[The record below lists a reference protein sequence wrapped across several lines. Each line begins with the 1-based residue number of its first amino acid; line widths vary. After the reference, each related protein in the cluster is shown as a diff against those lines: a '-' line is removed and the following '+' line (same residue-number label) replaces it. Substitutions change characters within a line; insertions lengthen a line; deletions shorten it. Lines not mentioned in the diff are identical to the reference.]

1 MREDTR
7 AVVVALHDGFFGCGT
22 GAGHSNRRVLEL
34 LDGMLAPQ
42 VELVVVPVRLEKD
55 SEHFDAAWHR
65 QVQESLDRSGR
76 AVRIVPVDNGTGGRR
91 RFGGLDAFNGLTA
104 AALREITAVRARF
117 GRGLVLLL
125 DVPFL
130 SVAAE
135 LEQRPGWD
143 TLVLPRSSAALHC
156 PQHTRRVE
164 WERENL
170 HRAAAGGVR
179 IGAISQAMRRHL
191 VEDLGVDAE
200 AVVDLVNGLT
210 ERDRDFTPGRGAE
223 LLPTAVAGAGFWFA
237 MGRAVPRKGLMDLL
251 QALVEL
257 RGRGQELE
265 HLVLAAVGESDEL
278 TDHQREL
285 AAYVSEHGLPVT
297 LLTRFSAEV
306 RQLLAHPALRM
317 VVVPSRVEPFGRIPL
332 EAYAAGAAPVVAT
345 TAGGLAEQ
353 VEDSVSGFTAAPG
366 DVPGLADAVARAA
379 AADDRTR
386 ERMRAAGQERLRAFD
401 YRRNLGRALHTIA
414 PWSLG
419 TGPATPA
426 PSPRWSVG
434 AGLSVL
440 QVPEECGWNP
450 YVAAGERA
458 LAGAGLAVLRPG
470 LCLDN
475 PNPPAGLPAL
485 PNLEGVRPDVVH
497 LHWPEKLA
505 RQYGVQTALRVLTR
519 LKEDGALIV
528 QTVHNLA
535 PHEPTGP
542 LASFARHVD
551 ALSDGAHFF
560 SPGHEVAARLLRPY
574 LPRDC
579 VHVPH
584 PLMPTPPASAP
595 GSRRGGPLSVGCFGR
610 LRDYKRTLPFAHA
623 FLDGAPPAA
632 RLLVAGAPDTPET
645 HNAFA
650 QLAAADARLDYRPG
664 FRDDHDDFWE
674 LLGEVEWV
682 ALPYERLHS
691 SGVLVAALQ
700 ARRRILSPTPIGGTG
715 LYARDAHRWW
725 WTTVDPWD
733 DEKAV
738 AAWSS
743 TALFSPAVPPSAL
756 ALPAWPRAAEHL
768 AAFYARL
775 TPRTAPLPVP
785 RRAAPARV
793 GIL

>member
-1 MREDTR
+1 MREESG

-34 LDGMLAPQ
+34 LDDVLAPHL
-42 VELVVVPVRLEKD
+42 ELIVLPVRLERD

-65 QVQESLDRSGR
+65 QVRQSLDRSGR
-76 AVRIVPVDNGTGGRR
+76 TVRIVPVDNGTGGRR
-91 RFGGLDAFNGLTA
+91 RFGGLGAFNGLTA
-104 AALREITAVRARF
+104 AAVREIAAVRPQF
-117 GRGLVLLL
+117 ERGLVLLL

-135 LEQRPGWD
+135 LEQRPGWG

-164 WERENL
+164 WERESL
-170 HRAAAGGVR
+170 ARAAAAGAR
-179 IGAISQAMRRHL
+179 IGAISRAMRRHL
-191 VEDLGVDAE
+191 VQDLGVNAA

-210 ERDRDFTPGRGAE
+210 EQDRDFTPGRGGE
-223 LLPTAVAGAGFWFA
+223 LLPADAAGAGFWFA

-251 QALVEL
+251 QALVLL
-257 RGRGQELE
+257 RGRGQQLE
-265 HLVLAAVGESDEL
+265 RLVLAAVGESDEL

-285 AAYVSEHGLPVT
+285 AAYAAEHALPVT

-332 EAYAAGAAPVVAT
+332 EAYAAGAVPVVAT

-353 VEDSVSGFTAAPG
+353 VEDSVTGFTAAPG
-366 DVPGLADAVARAA
+366 DVPGLADALARAA

-386 ERMRAAGQERLRAFD
+386 ARMRAAGQERLRAFD
-401 YRRNLGRALHTIA
+401 YRRNLGGALRTIA
-414 PWSLG
+414 PWSLR
-419 TGPATPA
+419 PA
-426 PSPRWSVG
+426 PSPRRPVG

-450 YVAAGERA
+450 YVAAGEQA
-458 LAGAGLAVLRPG
+458 LAGAGLTVLRPG

-475 PNPPAGLPAL
+475 PEPPAGLPAL
-485 PNLEGVRPDVVH
+485 PSLEGVRPDVVH

-505 RQYGVQTALRVLTR
+505 RQYGAQTALRILTR
-519 LKEDGALIV
+519 FKEDGALIV

-542 LASFARHVD
+542 LAAFARHVD

-560 SPGHEVAARLLRPY
+560 SPEHEAAARLLRPY
-574 LPRDC
+574 LPRAC

-584 PLMPTPPASAP
+584 PLMPGQPASSP
-595 GSRRGGPLSVGCFGR
+595 GPRRPGPLSVGCFGR
-610 LRDYKRTLPFAHA
+610 LRDYKRTLPFAQA
-623 FLDGAPPAA
+623 FLAGAPPAA
-632 RLLVAGAPDTPET
+632 RLLVAGEPDTPDT
-645 HNAFA
+645 HEAFT
-650 QLAAADARLDYRPG
+650 QLAAADTRLDYRPG
-664 FRDDHDDFWE
+664 FRDDHADFWR
-674 LLGEVEWV
+674 LLAEVEWV

-715 LYARDAHRWW
+715 LYARGAHRWW
-725 WTTVDPWD
+725 WTTVDPWN

-756 ALPAWPRAAEHL
+756 ALPAWPRAVEHL